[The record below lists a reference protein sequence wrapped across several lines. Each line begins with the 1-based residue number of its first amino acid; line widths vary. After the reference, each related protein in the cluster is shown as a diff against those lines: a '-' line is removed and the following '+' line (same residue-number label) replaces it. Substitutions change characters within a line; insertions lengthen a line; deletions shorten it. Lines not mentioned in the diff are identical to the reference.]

1 MLTPGRV
8 DPGQKVKDAR
18 LKRIHRMD
26 GSLCSCLAVLLFCI
40 AGGDVEREPVGGWGL
55 ARLHLPAQKMSTSGV
70 TVDLRSNES
79 LVQMD
84 MAIEAERG

>member
-18 LKRIHRMD
+18 LKKIHRMD

-40 AGGDVEREPVGGWGL
+40 AGGDVEREPVGG
-55 ARLHLPAQKMSTSGV
+55 
-70 TVDLRSNES
+70 
-79 LVQMD
+79 
-84 MAIEAERG
+84 

>member
-1 MLTPGRV
+1 
-8 DPGQKVKDAR
+8 
-18 LKRIHRMD
+18 MD
-26 GSLCSCLAVLLFCI
+26 
-40 AGGDVEREPVGGWGL
+40 EGL

>member
-18 LKRIHRMD
+18 LKKIHRMD

-40 AGGDVEREPVGGWGL
+40 AGGDVEREPVGGWKACPSTL
-55 ARLHLPAQKMSTSGV
+55 ACSKNVNLKC
-70 TVDLRSNES
+70 DC
-79 LVQMD
+79 
-84 MAIEAERG
+84 